1 MKRDFSRLQVPKDKK
16 VVLGKWPTRIKPL
29 FATKPEYN
37 AALAATIARL
47 DTLQQQLYASGNH
60 ALLLIF
66 QGMDTSGK
74 DGMIRHVL
82 SGLNPQGCRVT
93 SFKQPSAAELRHD
106 FLWRSACVLPE
117 RGQIGVFNRS
127 YYEEVIVTRV
137 HPALLAAQKL
147 VPAGDFWDD
156 RYRSINDF
164 EQHLHANG
172 TIVLKFFLHLSKD
185 EQRKRLLAR
194 IDEPAK
200 NWKMEAG
207 DVTERVLWSK
217 YMDAY
222 GRCLGAT
229 STRCAPWRIIPADEK
244 EDARHIVS
252 RILLQ
257 TLEGLD
263 LSMPPT
269 TAKRKQ
275 ELQKLRRALAR

>member
-1 MKRDFSRLQVPKDKK
+1 VSQFPKHS
-16 VVLGKWPTRIKPL
+16 
-29 FATKPEYN
+29 
-37 AALAATIARL
+37 LAAVVGSVQRHP
-47 DTLQQQLYASGNH
+47 GGKH

-93 SFKQPSAAELRHD
+93 SFKQPSAAESRHD
-106 FLWRSACVLPE
+106 FLWRSTCVLPE

-127 YYEEVIVTRV
+127 YYEEVSVTRV

-147 VPAGDFWDD
+147 VPAGDFWED

-207 DVTERVLWSK
+207 DVTERSLWGN

-275 ELQKLRRALAR
+275 ELQKLRKALAR